1 LHTCIALRRRF
12 HRQAALLLLV
22 LLFSGCDR
30 SVQQPTEN
38 AAATA
43 PESSA
48 VESPLHSNADY
59 QRWFHFYVRHSG
71 YV

>member
-1 LHTCIALRRRF
+1 
-12 HRQAALLLLV
+12 
-22 LLFSGCDR
+22 
-30 SVQQPTEN
+30 VQQPTEN

>member
-1 LHTCIALRRRF
+1 LFTSPVIGRRF
-12 HRQAALLLLV
+12 YRQAGPV
-22 LLFSGCDR
+22 LLIVFFSGCDR

-48 VESPLHSNADY
+48 VESLLRSSADY
-59 QRWFHFYVRHSG
+59 QK
-71 YV
+71 